1 MNSRFPLKAAALQF
15 ALAHPA
21 IATNI
26 PGVRTVAQLED
37 NIETFKVEIPA
48 AFWGALRTNRLI
60 REDAPLPA

>member
-1 MNSRFPLKAAALQF
+1 LQF

-48 AFWGALRTNRLI
+48 AFWAALRTNRLI